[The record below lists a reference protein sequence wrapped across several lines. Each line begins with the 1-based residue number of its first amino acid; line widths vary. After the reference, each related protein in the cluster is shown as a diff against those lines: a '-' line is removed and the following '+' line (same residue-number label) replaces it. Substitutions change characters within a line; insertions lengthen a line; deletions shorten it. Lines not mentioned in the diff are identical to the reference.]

1 MFTGGSFKTGV
12 HNRISSTLITDIG
25 INYTTNFNL
34 ELHIPYFKT
43 QFEDL
48 KKYDIYTLPLSV
60 ERSATIVAMSW
71 SKEGKCQTRATTQ
84 LIILNVSFSDRNCSK

>member
-12 HNRISSTLITDIG
+12 HNRISSTIITDIG

-48 KKYDIYTLPLSV
+48 KKYRFQLSAV
-60 ERSATIVAMSW
+60 RQLLLCHGAKKVSPKLER
-71 SKEGKCQTRATTQ
+71 Q
-84 LIILNVSFSDRNCSK
+84 RNL